1 MAVRAPIFHPPQS
14 PDKQNFLFPHNCA
27 MSLCSNRVF
36 MRAYI
41 IARFLLFLALCLVE
55 STARQRV
62 LAGELSRE
70 ANSTLA
76 LSLEPYRYT
85 TLDAFP
91 GLSFD
96 DPAAMV
102 SPPGDSNRLFIV
114 ERSGRIQVITNL
126 NSPNKTLFLDISA
139 RVNPGGEGG
148 LLGLAFPPGHPTNRY
163 FFLFYTLHTIT
174 AAGSGFHDRLARFEI
189 SPTDPNAV
197 LPDSEVPLIT
207 QSDEAANHNGGD
219 LHFGPDGY
227 LYVSL
232 GDEGG
237 AGGEFGNTQRID
249 KDFFSGILRIDVD
262 QRAGSLSPNPH
273 PASSTN
279 YTVPADNPFVGATS
293 FNGGTVDPNQVRTE
307 FWAVGLR
314 NPWRFSF
321 DSLTGRLYC
330 GDVGQDSREEI
341 DLIIS
346 GSGAIHRLVLQDD
359 VEKELPATLDATGAF
374 ADLATLQPQ
383 PGIVPYDVNV
393 PFWSDHARK
402 TRWFAV
408 PDTGQF
414 MSFSPNENWAF
425 P

>member
-207 QSDEAANHNGGD
+207 QFDEADNHNGGD
-219 LHFGPDGY
+219 IHFGPDEY

-237 AGGEFGNTQRID
+237 GGGEFGNTQRID

-262 QRAGSLSPNPH
+262 QRAGSLPSNPH
-273 PASSTN
+273 PASSAN
-279 YTVPADNPFVGATS
+279 YAVPADNPFVGATS
-293 FNGGTVDPNQVRTE
+293 FNGSSVDPARVRTE

-321 DSLTGRLYC
+321 DSLTGHLYC
-330 GDVGQDSREEI
+330 GDVGEDSREEI
-341 DLIIS
+341 DLIVKGGNYGWNYREGTVRRSGSPPDGVTFVEPILDYGR
-346 GSGAIHRLVLQDD
+346 GSGACVIG
-359 VEKELPATLDATGAF
+359 GAVYRGSRM
-374 ADLATLQPQ
+374 PQ
-383 PGIVPYDVNV
+383 LFGEYIFGDFVRG
-393 PFWSDHARK
+393 SI
-402 TRWFAV
+402 
-408 PDTGQF
+408 
-414 MSFSPNENWAF
+414 WAL
-425 P
+425 